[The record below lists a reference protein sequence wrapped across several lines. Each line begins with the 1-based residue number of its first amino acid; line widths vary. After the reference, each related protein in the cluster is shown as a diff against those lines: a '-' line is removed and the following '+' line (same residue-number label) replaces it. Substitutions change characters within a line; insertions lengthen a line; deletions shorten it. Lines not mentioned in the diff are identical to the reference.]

1 MYKVVKEVGTNENV
15 YLQNTDTMAEINL
28 GRATTT
34 MMDILEKDGY
44 KFSLIHPSD
53 DVSECITLKE
63 KWTLKVS
70 DEVKDELR
78 KLAMPMNK
86 PIRNQRKVKQE
97 EKKSNKEIDAID
109 VLLGLA
115 SYN

>member
-1 MYKVVKEVGTNENV
+1 MYRVNKEIGTSENV

-28 GRATTT
+28 GSATTT
-34 MMDILEKDGY
+34 MMDILEKDGH

-53 DVSECITLKE
+53 DISECITLKE

-78 KLAMPMNK
+78 KLAMPMKK
-86 PIRNQRKVKQE
+86 PIRDQRKVKVE
-97 EKKSNKEIDAID
+97 EKKETKQPVD
-109 VLLGLA
+109 LLDIIYGLV
-115 SYN
+115 